1 MPGDELKRI
10 REYEKQGN
18 LHLEAAQR
26 ALKQFQVSNA
36 PLLKYLDAVDL
47 WDKAGKCFTIAGE
60 YEDASDAFSKGA
72 DCLVRIILA
81 IQSRMEIYFLLAVL
95 TSMYALFNL
104 YRRPS
109 TRLSCFFCEI
119 VMPNAKHNIT
129 TNI

>member
-72 DCLVRIILA
+72 DCLVRLILA
-81 IQSRMEIYFLLAVL
+81 IKSRMEIYFLLAVL
-95 TSMYALFNL
+95 TPMYALFDL

-109 TRLSCFFCEI
+109 TRFSCLF
-119 VMPNAKHNIT
+119 V
-129 TNI
+129 